1 MSPSTLGVSAK
12 ITSVIP
18 SLAMRSIKGL
28 MWSNSGPMPSI
39 GEIKPPSTGYR
50 PLNSRVRSKA
60 NKSRESAT
68 TQIKPLLRS
77 GLLQI
82 SQRGSAER

>member
-1 MSPSTLGVSAK
+1 
-12 ITSVIP
+12 
-18 SLAMRSIKGL
+18 
-28 MWSNSGPMPSI
+28 
-39 GEIKPPSTGYR
+39 
-50 PLNSRVRSKA
+50 LNSRVRSKA